1 MTNEEKRWVNDMLEQ
16 VADISEKQVEEMVDE
31 IPQASEDETS
41 SDDPFEELARE
52 VRGFADAVK
61 DLLSDLGVE
70 YTIVFGIGIEK
81 SRYAIL
87 DGSSDLC
94 KQLLFKMVN
103 GVIEAE
109 KKRKSERGEHEDCF
123 SRIAV

>member
-1 MTNEEKRWVNDMLEQ
+1 MTNEEKNWVNDMLEQ
-16 VADISEKQVEEMVDE
+16 VADISEEQVEQMVDE
-31 IPQASEDETS
+31 IPQESEDENS
-41 SDDPFEELARE
+41 SDDPFEAIARQ

-61 DLLSDLGVE
+61 DLLSYEGVE
-70 YTIVFGIGIEK
+70 YTIVFGVGVEN
-81 SRYAIL
+81 SRYAII

-109 KKRKSERGEHEDCF
+109 KKRKSENGEHED
-123 SRIAV
+123 

>member
-1 MTNEEKRWVNDMLEQ
+1 MTNEEKRWVNDMLEK
-16 VADISEKQVEEMVDE
+16 VADISEEQVEQMVDE

-41 SDDPFEELARE
+41 SEDPFDQLARE

-61 DLLSDLGVE
+61 DLLSDLGVG
-70 YTIVFGIGIEK
+70 YSIVFGVGIEN
-81 SRYAIL
+81 SRYAIV

-103 GVIEAE
+103 GVVEAE
-109 KKRKSERGEHEDCF
+109 KKRKSESGEHED
-123 SRIAV
+123 

>member
-1 MTNEEKRWVNDMLEQ
+1 MTNEEKNWVNEELGKVEGIPDEQ
-16 VADISEKQVEEMVDE
+16 VEKMVDE
-31 IPQASEDETS
+31 IPQESEGETS

-61 DLLSDLGVE
+61 DILSDLDEE
-70 YTIVFGIGIEK
+70 YTIVFGIGLEK
-81 SRYAIL
+81 SRYAIV

-109 KKRKSERGEHEDCF
+109 KKRKSESGEHDD
-123 SRIAV
+123 